1 MIVRRGDVV
10 SVAAPG
16 DFGKPRPGVVIQS
29 DVFPDDHI
37 SVIICPMTS
46 TIAAADE
53 FRVTVAPSTE
63 NGLRLLSQVM
73 VDKPITLRRD
83 RLGERIGQLGAGD
96 IRRLNVALAFVV
108 GLAD

>member
-10 SVAAPG
+10 TVTAPG
-16 DFGKPRPGVVIQS
+16 GFGKPRPGVVIQS
-29 DVFPDDHI
+29 DVFPDNHV

-53 FRVTVAPSTE
+53 FRVTSAPSVE
-63 NGLRLLSQVM
+63 NGLRMRSQVM
-73 VDKPITLRRD
+73 VDKPVTLRRN
-83 RLGERIGQLGAGD
+83 RLGERIGWLGAGD
-96 IRRLNVALAFVV
+96 IRRLNVALALVV